1 MWQCDQKVSCYQLC
15 VYVHLHLLHVYCL
28 KREIFINCPYC
39 NSRVA
44 IVTKFF
50 VYLQR
55 FQKLAEERLATEV
68 EKVKAREDGI
78 KEKEKLLSQ
87 RFNTEVEK

>member
-1 MWQCDQKVSCYQLC
+1 M
-15 VYVHLHLLHVYCL
+15 
-28 KREIFINCPYC
+28 
-39 NSRVA
+39 
-44 IVTKFF
+44 TKFF

-55 FQKLAEERLATEV
+55 SQKLAEERLATEV